1 MVLLNIKQEKEKVT
15 NFLLKN
21 ENNIAIFNIIK

>member
-1 MVLLNIKQEKEKVT
+1 MVLLNIKQEKEKVP